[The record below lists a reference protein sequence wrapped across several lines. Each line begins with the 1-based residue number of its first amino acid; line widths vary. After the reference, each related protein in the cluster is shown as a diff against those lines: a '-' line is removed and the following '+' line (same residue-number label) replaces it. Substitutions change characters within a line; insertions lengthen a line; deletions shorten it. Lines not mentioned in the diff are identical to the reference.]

1 MLLLWLSCQPQ
12 WGSASMW
19 KRLPPCPQS
28 RHGDERPDNLACLW
42 VQLVSRQRPQK
53 EHLPG
58 LHCISKHSC
67 DTVVTLKS
75 QGQECTGASAM
86 APLTNELKDC
96 FNRQVARP

>member
-28 RHGDERPDNLACLW
+28 RHGDEWPIWLAFGFSLS
-42 VQLVSRQRPQK
+42 VDRDHRRSTSLASTVLVN
-53 EHLPG
+53 
-58 LHCISKHSC
+58 
-67 DTVVTLKS
+67 TVVTGALKS